1 LTGRPESEF
10 PRLVDG
16 GAVPSKSDDF
26 GSVACKITTR
36 EYYPGV
42 HLLEIQVNGK
52 VLAKKEW
59 TLVV

>member
-26 GSVACKITTR
+26 GSVACKR
-36 EYYPGV
+36 VG
-42 HLLEIQVNGK
+42 
-52 VLAKKEW
+52 
-59 TLVV
+59 